1 MMKDLTLARLPQ
13 YSSAQRTTVESS
25 VPSFVIAGRTLV
37 VGTKL
42 RVATWPIILK
52 LAIRKSTVHTFIGT
66 ETVRYVLAGPE
77 QASEQQSRYTSGSV
91 TLDILLT
98 SNL

>member
-1 MMKDLTLARLPQ
+1 MKDLTLARLPQ

-66 ETVRYVLAGPE
+66 ETVRYVLLAGPE
-77 QASEQQSRYTSGSV
+77 HASEQQSRYISGSV
-91 TLDILLT
+91 TSYVDT
-98 SNL
+98 SNF